1 MLPHRPKAV
10 NVALLAADSYDGVLE
25 IFAAAKRDLGEIL
38 SAVELIDADSMT
50 VNKNN
55 MDLDNPLSEQPFYVL
70 LETHGEEGSWFL
82 YVTYIYI
89 YTPEVYID
97 IYISPGL
104 WGGADLKLESAANQ
118 IAIVIHQTPLL
129 TNQHTC

>member
-10 NVALLAADSYDGVLE
+10 NDALLAADSYDGVLE

-89 YTPEVYID
+89 YSGGIYRY
-97 IYISPGL
+97 IYILRRYIYRYIYLPGF
-104 WGGADLKLESAANQ
+104 GGGL
-118 IAIVIHQTPLL
+118 I
-129 TNQHTC
+129 

>member
-70 LETHGEEGSWFL
+70 LETHGEERSWFL

-89 YTPEVYID
+89 LRRYIYRY
-97 IYISPGL
+97 IYIPGF
-104 WGGADLKLESAANQ
+104 GGGL
-118 IAIVIHQTPLL
+118 I
-129 TNQHTC
+129 

>member
-89 YTPEVYID
+89 SSGGIYID
-97 IYISPGL
+97 IYISRAL
-104 WGGADLKLESAANQ
+104 GGADLKLESAANQ

-129 TNQHTC
+129 THQHTC

>member
-89 YTPEVYID
+89 YSGGIYID
-97 IYISPGL
+97 IYISRAL
-104 WGGADLKLESAANQ
+104 GGE
-118 IAIVIHQTPLL
+118 
-129 TNQHTC
+129 

>member
-89 YTPEVYID
+89 SSGGIYID
-97 IYISPGL
+97 IYISRAL
-104 WGGADLKLESAANQ
+104 GGADLKLESAANQ

>member
-89 YTPEVYID
+89 SSGGIYID
-97 IYISPGL
+97 IYISRALGGGL
-104 WGGADLKLESAANQ
+104 
-118 IAIVIHQTPLL
+118 I
-129 TNQHTC
+129 